1 MIICFA
7 ELIRNYCCCFQLN
20 FCRIIQQIIN
30 KNHTHHRIMLPHQVP
45 PQFFQALSVLRKLG
59 GFVNAKCGDRVNVLW
74 ETTCIFEHSQNI
86 TKCLLKLR
94 GDFFTHE
101 VLLGIPA
108 HLSGVNGNSVGIA
121 NWGFPTIRK

>member
-30 KNHTHHRIMLPHQVP
+30 KNHTHRRIMLPHQVP
-45 PQFFQALSVLRKLG
+45 PNFSKLWVGFQIG
-59 GFVNAKCGDRVNVLW
+59 GFVNAKCGDQVNVLW

-108 HLSGVNGNSVGIA
+108 HLSGFNGNSVGIA
-121 NWGFPTIRK
+121 NWGFLTIRK